1 MTLAISP
8 RYTLAK
14 LEGERLEDMIDV
26 FEDQMRG
33 WLIEPANA
41 LRYYQH
47 AGFGILAIVLSYFE
61 PIGQFLEGKAD
72 VSKRQ
77 FVVGLKAVFP
87 GIDPTIPD
95 TLFHELYDQVRCGI
109 FHQGITKRK
118 VMIRPQGPHPI
129 EVIYGAG
136 HVVTQ
141 VEIVPI
147 NLIDSINNHLVRY
160 VADLRN
166 PENQDLRSNFRNWFV
181 ARGG

>member
-72 VSKRQ
+72 
-77 FVVGLKAVFP
+77 
-87 GIDPTIPD
+87 DPTIPD